1 MFREKS
7 LMRGRVKLTVKD
19 ESGNLKKRVTWNV
32 KVFLVVFVCLIH
44 REFQNAKD
52 MFKYEMAINH
62 NIVTDHGDALIVDML
77 VTTGTKT
84 AVDNTN
90 GKMGIGTGYV
100 SATKS
105 VTALVTQN
113 GLDTGMEATYPK
125 QKGAFA
131 ATDDN
136 VIQYRSIF
144 TGHTATGIDEAALGN
159 GTEFLAYAEV
169 TPVVNLVPADT
180 LQVDWEITMLG
191 S

>member
-1 MFREKS
+1 MFRDKS
-7 LMRGRVKLTVKD
+7 LIKGRVKLTVRD
-19 ESGNLKKRVTWNV
+19 GNGNLKKRETWNI
-32 KVFLVVFVCLIH
+32 KVFLVMLICTIMGQ
-44 REFQNAKD
+44 FQNAVE

-77 VTTGTKT
+77 VTTGTRT

-90 GKMGIGTGYV
+90 GVMGIGTGYV

-113 GLDTGMEATYPK
+113 GANQGMEATYPK
-125 QKGAFA
+125 QKGAFNA
-131 ATDDN
+131 ADDN

-144 TGHTATGIDEAALGN
+144 TGHTATAIDEAALGN
-159 GTEFLAYAEV
+159 AVDFLAYAQV
-169 TPVVNLVPADT
+169 TPTVNLVPADT